1 MGCDLAIHMG
11 IHDHLVVEPVDAVV
25 QHSPVRAD
33 LDAGHS
39 AEDVEERQR
48 VVDLGGDGVFP
59 DPLINAP
66 LSDRGRVTV
75 TEQQPDTRAVRG
87 LSRNVLG
94 RSGISLMNMP
104 T

>member
-1 MGCDLAIHMG
+1 MGRYLAVHVG
-11 IHDHLVVEPVDAVV
+11 VHDHLIVEPVDAVV
-25 QHSPVRAD
+25 QHGPVRAD

-39 AEDVEERQR
+39 AEDAEERQR

-94 RSGISLMNMP
+94 RSGISVMNMP